1 MAYFVLSISLILLT
15 LVAWWMAD
23 RRARVIPGKKARC
36 FGRLLFA
43 VFFLSM
49 ALYPIIPL
57 ARFLVGT
64 EPFSLPVLWV
74 TSAYLWMPLVLPA
87 ASTIWIGLNFAQRA
101 YGFAFRKN
109 RRARTET
116 KTDRVADASN
126 ANAPC
131 PARSLSRR
139 EALQLAGAAIP
150 PLITCGV
157 TAAAIAQRGNFRVR
171 RVNIPIAS
179 LPPDLD
185 GVTICQLTDLHA
197 GNFFPTDAIPRI
209 ADAANALKTDL
220 VVFTGDLIDRGLLD
234 RIPDGMRLI
243 DNLDRR
249 HGFAMIEGNHDVQS
263 SPHGFQREMRGRNLP
278 FLLDGQIEFRIPGRG
293 TAVQFLGIPWGDAN
307 LDLDTPT
314 PSNPHGRQ
322 RARGMAASVQRV
334 AAMRRPDSFPILLA
348 HHPHAFDPAVEADLP
363 LTLAGHSHGGQVML
377 TRSVGIGPL
386 RFRYWAG
393 EHERNGNHMVISNGL
408 GSWFP
413 LRLNAPAEI
422 LHITLVRA

>member
-15 LVAWWMAD
+15 LVAWSMAD
-23 RRARVIPGKKARC
+23 RSARAIRGKSARC
-36 FGRLLFA
+36 SVRILFA
-43 VFFLSM
+43 AFFLSM
-49 ALYPIIPL
+49 ALYPAIPL
-57 ARFLVGT
+57 ARFLIGT
-64 EPFSLPVLWV
+64 EPFSLPVIWV
-74 TSAYLWMPLVLPA
+74 TSAYLWMPCVLPA
-87 ASTIWIGLNFAQRA
+87 EVAVWMGLKVAQWA
-101 YGFAFRKN
+101 NGFTFGKE

-116 KTDRVADASN
+116 NAVAEKHVSN
-126 ANAPC
+126 VDAPC
-131 PARSLSRR
+131 PARNLSRR
-139 EALQLAGAAIP
+139 EALQIAAAAIP

-157 TAAAIAQRGNFRVR
+157 TAAAIAQRGNFRIR
-171 RVNIPIAS
+171 RVNLTLTS

-197 GNFFPTDAIPRI
+197 GNFYPTDAIPRI

-249 HGFAMIEGNHDVQS
+249 HGFAMIEGNHDAQS

-278 FLLDGQIEFRIPGRG
+278 FLLDGQIEFRIPGRA
-293 TAVQFLGIPWGDAN
+293 TAVQFLGISWGDGN
-307 LDLDTPT
+307 LDLDMPT
-314 PSNPHGRQ
+314 KSNPHGQ
-322 RARGMAASVQRV
+322 RRVKGMAASVQRV
-334 AAMRRPDSFPILLA
+334 AALRRADAFPILLA
-348 HHPHAFDPAVEADLP
+348 HHPHAFDPAAEAGLP

-377 TRSVGIGPL
+377 TPGIGIGPL

-393 EHERNGNHMVISNGL
+393 EHQRNGSHMVISNGL

-413 LRLNAPAEI
+413 LRVNAPAEI
-422 LHITLVRA
+422 LHITLRRA

>member
-15 LVAWWMAD
+15 LVAWWLAD
-23 RRARVIPGKKARC
+23 RRARAIRNQIARC
-36 FGRLLFA
+36 AARWLFA
-43 VFFLSM
+43 AFFLSM

-57 ARFLVGT
+57 VRFLIGT
-64 EPFSLPVLWV
+64 EPFSLPVIWV

-87 ASTIWIGLNFAQRA
+87 SAAIW
-101 YGFAFRKN
+101 FAFKATRWAHGLTFGKE
-109 RRARTET
+109 RRARMET
-116 KTDRVADASN
+116 KPLAAPHASN
-126 ANAPC
+126 ANVPR
-131 PARSLSRR
+131 PARNLSRR
-139 EALQLAGAAIP
+139 EALHFAGAALP

-157 TAAAIAQRGNFRVR
+157 TAAALAQRGNFRIR
-171 RVNIPIAS
+171 RVSLPIAS

-263 SPHGFQREMRGRNLP
+263 SPHGFQREMRGRHLP
-278 FLLDGQIEFRIPGRG
+278 FLLDGQLAFRIPGRP
-293 TAVQFLGIPWGDAN
+293 TAVQFLGISWGDGN
-307 LDLDTPT
+307 LDLDTPMN
-314 PSNPHGRQ
+314 SNPLGQQ
-322 RARGMAASVQRV
+322 RAKGMAASVQRV
-334 AAMRRPDSFPILLA
+334 AALRRADAFPILLA
-348 HHPHAFDPAVEADLP
+348 HHPHAFDPAVEAGLP

-377 TRSVGIGPL
+377 TPRIGIGPL

-393 EHERNGNHMVISNGL
+393 EHERNGCHMIISNGL

-413 LRLNAPAEI
+413 LRVNAPAEI
-422 LHITLVRA
+422 LHITLRRA